1 MNLPA
6 ATPPPGCPAH
16 VPHRSRVRSEVP
28 ENALFGAEFTANPTA
43 VYARLREKHGAV
55 APVVLEGG
63 VSAYLVMGYHEA
75 LSVLRDPVRFP
86 SNPSHWRALK
96 EGRVPPDWTMMAIIA
111 PRPNVRYVDD
121 DDTPGSPD
129 HQLHS
134 RLRGAITFGLRK
146 VNERRLRIA
155 TERAANQLISEFSAD
170 RIDLIGGYAGRIPA
184 MVVINQLGL
193 GSRQAAE
200 MLPLVDSLL
209 GGGPECVPASE
220 ELERRLLRLVADRR
234 ARPANDIP
242 SWMVAAP
249 QKLSDEEIMQQLW
262 LILVAGLGGC
272 QSWIGNTLRE
282 MLTSNLHTQMS
293 GARLTIRDA
302 LDRVLWDQ
310 SPLQALPGRY
320 TRSTGPAQHLG
331 RYQIPPGEILIVG
344 MAAASSDPLLRSGEG
359 PLVGNRSYP
368 AFGSGPHACPA
379 ESIAEIICST
389 AVEHLLQ
396 RVPDIRLAVPPEEL
410 VWQESLTVRG
420 LVALPVTCSPIQ
432 PVPTLTA
439 QSG

>member
-1 MNLPA
+1 MNLPP

-16 VPHRSRVRSEVP
+16 VPHRTRVRSEVP

-43 VYARLREKHGAV
+43 VYARLREQHGAV

-63 VSAYLVMGYHEA
+63 VDAFLVMGYHEV

-86 SNPSHWRALK
+86 SNPIHWQALK
-96 EGRVPPDWTMMAIIA
+96 EGRIPSDWTMMAIVA

-134 RLRGAITFGLRK
+134 RLRGAITFSLRK

-155 TERAANQLISEFSAD
+155 TERIANQLISEFSSD
-170 RIDLIGGYAGRIPA
+170 GIDLIADYAGRIPS
-184 MVVINQLGL
+184 MVMINQLGL
-193 GSRQAAE
+193 GRRQAAE
-200 MLPLVDSLL
+200 VLTLVDSIL
-209 GGGPECVPASE
+209 GGGPESVPASAD
-220 ELERRLLRLVADRR
+220 LESRLLRLAADRR
-234 ARPANDIP
+234 GRPVNDIP

-249 QKLSDEEIMQQLW
+249 QRLNDEEVMQQLW
-262 LILVAGLGGC
+262 LVLVAGLGMC

-282 MLTSNLHTQMS
+282 MLTSNLHTQIS

-310 SPLQALPGRY
+310 SPLQALTGRY

-331 RYQIPPGEILIVG
+331 RYEIPPGEMLIVG

-368 AFGSGPHACPA
+368 VFGSGPHACPA
-379 ESIAEIICST
+379 ESIAEIICAT
-389 AVEHLLQ
+389 AVEHLLH
-396 RVPDIRLAVPPEEL
+396 RVPDIQLAVPPEEL
-410 VWQESLTVRG
+410 VWQESLLVRG
-420 LVALPVTCSPIQ
+420 LVALPVSCSHIQ
-432 PVPTLTA
+432 SVPTLTA
-439 QSG
+439 QSV